1 MEGKPNSA
9 ARMEA
14 AFIEMEPIAQH
25 MQILPEETLKQIGK
39 GALVNFTRACDDSE
53 KVNRVYHNL
62 LDTYATASL
71 SHSHTT
77 AACNALSAFLDAA
90 LVSKHESTRQIV
102 HSDETWLSVFDVF
115 MTRYKDA
122 KPKPMKQVME
132 SLVLLLA
139 KTRRQ
144 FDRSSLQKKIIELTI
159 PSILLGEPRARLK
172 ASFASLEM
180 IVRKNAI
187 APTELIS
194 LLDQWLHA
202 NYESWVPMY
211 QADCDALSIDV
222 SLYSHSASMNGVSSH
237 NTSRTTVEIFVLGL
251 LARATKPELAA
262 SSGDLMAAF
271 LQKIKA
277 TSELG
282 HLLSLWVAPV
292 RHVTLRTLDDLEYMS
307 NYILQP
313 CFEVDAIGFRTFIE
327 KFPLQSLL
335 AGDMSDAPIAEF
347 MVLFAS
353 LQVAKKIGLVHEDH
367 YIGKPSSTAAD
378 ADRALVLKSEVIGQ
392 FLFHHDMTIRIATLS
407 LLISA
412 PSSTKAVSSATMKAI
427 LNGLPSLHC
436 ESESYSRGEVLSLVR
451 KLVVRLKGGILED
464 QDRLKSEKATANK
477 DAQMNFFDA
486 SVTGKCLN
494 EYFNFLKA
502 DLRPTA
508 SYPRHIAAL
517 KTFIF
522 FIESGLDSRYS
533 ATDNNKTR
541 WICNM
546 DIFSSTLLRLLVDL
560 LLDPF
565 EEVRATSLYLLNLFP
580 RKVLFSSVSQPQ
592 GEPLTGQPQIIDGLS
607 KAELLASNTS
617 RADYADTVAR
627 LYHIL
632 FCAAASESLKT
643 STSWWEAKS
652 TVVEYLLAKLE
663 QKLSSA
669 GGLFNSSMRDAP
681 LHGYIS
687 ALRYIVSTS
696 DFYSLVSEK
705 STNYDKWRAF
715 HLRIVHVCDRIWEEV
730 RPVLCIDS
738 PEGHTDDPIEDL
750 GVGPKDI
757 LSYSWRALRE
767 SSLLLHATLSNNSY
781 SPPGDHGLTEQH
793 FDKLGT
799 LSFIQLAELR
809 HRGAFST
816 VSQTFATC
824 CQRCAQSSDPA
835 ISGLP
840 HRFYQEAKKTIFES
854 ASKLTRRSAG
864 LPALVVGILSS
875 KPGGPLFQQVIQE
888 LHEISHLPAE
898 QDKTR
903 QDTPLPQVHAMNC
916 LKDIFTNTKLGPH
929 TEPFIMPA
937 LRLSAERLGSPIWA
951 LRNSGLMLFRAL
963 LTRMCRTGTGL
974 GFGGESGSEPGARVS
989 FQKYP
994 GLLELL
1000 PTLLTPS
1007 EKTNSSD
1014 TAMVTERVFPAL
1026 ELIAEKVPNVTGTD
1040 DEVLRGLVREQLKS
1054 SVWGIREHA
1063 ARVYASL
1070 LKRVDILTN
1079 IKTLIGVERDSTTQD
1094 YLHGEALC
1102 IKYSLRRFAASSVA
1116 FWNEN
1121 IDHVGSLVR
1130 ETFAA
1135 SFQLAE
1141 SPFIATTL
1149 LEILSDVVEKSID
1162 SGSELRLVSTFES
1175 LTTEYAFEDILGFVF
1190 DTSHPSWKSLST
1202 TRASSLLRRAIS
1214 WVTVLHMLIGGRVND
1229 LEPFVRTVSNFDP
1242 NAGQWLLERLQEIF
1256 GPREQYG
1263 KTLIGLYS
1271 SVILGD
1277 YPEEVKAV
1285 AIASLASKLQVL
1297 FDCRNEALPQI
1308 DLPWGALEGQLK
1320 HGSSQHIWNRD
1331 RSDAELQ
1338 LHGSLLA
1345 AKAIASNNQ
1354 SSENDINEWATRLR
1368 FAMRE
1373 ETEFTTRLA
1382 AVLSVSAFGRILRPA
1397 GKAPLTDKAF
1407 LDIYLVLYDMLNDD
1421 DEELRDLAAPTAS
1434 WVLSYSSVSPSK
1446 AVALSPSNAT
1456 ELLSAFI
1463 AQSYHNSQQLRK
1475 RAVAYMTGSEPRIS
1489 TSIAQSVPVST
1500 VLSDLRKESTILFE
1514 EEKQNLFIDDVCEVD
1529 VWTKQMIR
1537 LTEASYD
1544 DASIQAIFAWVSNG
1558 LSCLGDVFMD
1568 TTEKDG
1574 LLGWASKPET
1584 FTLGVRLFS
1593 LATVAV
1599 CKESAASRLLGQ
1611 ERVAE
1616 MKEKLQ
1622 ALLAHGKTSLI
1633 HDDWI
1638 SRIQAAL
1645 ESS

>member
-1 MEGKPNSA
+1 
-9 ARMEA
+9 
-14 AFIEMEPIAQH
+14 MEPITQH
-25 MQILPEETLKQIGK
+25 MQILPEDTLKQIGK
-39 GALVNFTRACDDSE
+39 GALVKFTHACDNPE
-53 KVNRVYHNL
+53 KVSRVYHNL
-62 LDTYATASL
+62 LDTYSTASL

-90 LVSKHESTRQIV
+90 LVSNHESTRQLV
-102 HSDETWLSVFDVF
+102 YCDETWLSVFDVF

-139 KTRRQ
+139 KTRKQ
-144 FDRSSLQKKIIELTI
+144 FDRSSLQKKIVELTI
-159 PSILLGEPRARLK
+159 PSIMLGEPRARLK

-187 APTELIS
+187 VPSELIS
-194 LLDQWLHA
+194 LLDGWLHA
-202 NYESWVPMY
+202 EHESWVPMY
-211 QADCDALSIDV
+211 QADCKALSIDV
-222 SLYSHSASMNGVSSH
+222 SPYIRSAPVNS
-237 NTSRTTVEIFVLGL
+237 TPAQDASRTTVEIFALGL

-271 LQKIKA
+271 FQKIKA
-277 TSELG
+277 TPDLR
-282 HLLSLWVAPV
+282 HLLSVWVAPV

-313 CFEVDAIGFRTFIE
+313 CFEVDTIGFRSFIDR
-327 KFPLQSLL
+327 FPLKNLL
-335 AGDMSDAPIAEF
+335 SCDMSDAPMAEF

-367 YIGKPSSTAAD
+367 YVGKPSSTAAD
-378 ADRALVLKSEVIGQ
+378 ADRAFVLKSEVIGQ
-392 FLFHHDMTIRIATLS
+392 FLFHRDMTIRIATLS

-427 LNGLPSLHC
+427 INGLPSLHC
-436 ESESYSRGEVLSLVR
+436 ESESYSRGEVLSLIR

-464 QDRLKSEKATANK
+464 QDRLKSEKVTSNK
-477 DAQMNFFDA
+477 EDQQNFFNS
-486 SVTGKCLN
+486 SVTRKCLD
-494 EYFNFLKA
+494 EYIRFLKA

-517 KTFIF
+517 KTLIF
-522 FIESGLDSRYS
+522 FIESGLDHRFS
-533 ATDNNKTR
+533 ATDGNKSR
-541 WICNM
+541 WACNM
-546 DIFSSTLLRLLVDL
+546 DIFEPTLLRLLVDL

-580 RKVLFSSVSQPQ
+580 REVLFSSDLQPQ
-592 GEPLTGQPQIIDGLS
+592 GELLTGTPQIIDGLT
-607 KAELLASNTS
+607 KAEQMASNTS

-632 FCAAASESLKT
+632 FRAAESGSITTASQ
-643 STSWWEAKS
+643 WWEAKS

-663 QKLSSA
+663 QKLSSS

-687 ALRYIVSTS
+687 ALRYIVATPN
-696 DFYSLVSEK
+696 FYSLVSHQ
-705 STNYDKWRAF
+705 STNFDNWRAF
-715 HLRIVHVCDRIWEEV
+715 HVRIVHVCDRIWNEV

-738 PEGHTDDPIEDL
+738 PEGHTDDPIEEL

-767 SSLLLHATLSNNSY
+767 SSLLLHATLSNKSY
-781 SPPGDHGLTEQH
+781 SPPGDNGLTEQH

-824 CQRCAQSSDPA
+824 CQRCGQSSDPA
-835 ISGLP
+835 ISELP

-875 KPGGPLFQQVIQE
+875 NPGGPLFQQVIQE
-888 LHEISHLPAE
+888 LHEISHLPA
-898 QDKTR
+898 QHDKTR
-903 QDTPLPQVHAMNC
+903 QDVPLPQVHAMNC

-937 LRLSAERLGSPIWA
+937 LHLSAERLGSPIWA

-963 LTRMCRTGTGL
+963 LTRMCRTGTDL
-974 GFGGESGSEPGARVS
+974 GFGGESGSEPGARVT

-994 GLLELL
+994 GLFELL
-1000 PTLLTPS
+1000 PTLLTPTD
-1007 EKTNSSD
+1007 KNNSAEQTD

-1026 ELIAEKVPNVTGTD
+1026 ELIAEKVPDVTGAQ

-1054 SVWGIREHA
+1054 PVWGIREHA

-1070 LKRVDILTN
+1070 LHRGDILIN
-1079 IKTLIGVERDSTTQD
+1079 VKALMGSERDSKTQD

-1102 IKYSLRRFAASSVA
+1102 IKYSLRRFASSSVA

-1121 IDHVGSLVR
+1121 IDVVSSTIR
-1130 ETFAA
+1130 DIFAA
-1135 SFQLAE
+1135 SFPLAE

-1149 LEILSDVVEKSID
+1149 LEIMSDTIEKSID
-1162 SGSELRLVSTFES
+1162 CGSEGKLMASTLDFVAN
-1175 LTTEYAFEDILGFVF
+1175 EYAFQDILDFVF
-1190 DTSHPSWKSLST
+1190 DPNHPTWKSLST

-1214 WVTVLHMLIGGRVND
+1214 WVSILQLIIAGKVND
-1229 LEPFVRTVSNFDP
+1229 LEPLLRTVSNFDP

-1256 GPREQYG
+1256 GQRDQYG
-1263 KTLIGLYS
+1263 KTLINLYS

-1277 YPEEVKAV
+1277 YPEEVKAI
-1285 AIASLASKLQVL
+1285 AISCLASKLQAL
-1297 FDCRNEALPQI
+1297 FDFHNETLPQI

-1354 SSENDINEWATRLR
+1354 NSENDINEWATRLR
-1368 FAMRE
+1368 FAMQE
-1373 ETEFTTRLA
+1373 ETEYTTRLA
-1382 AVLSVSAFGRILRPA
+1382 AVLSISAFGRILRPA
-1397 GKAPLTDKAF
+1397 GQPPLTDKAF

-1434 WVLSYSSVSPSK
+1434 WVLSYSSASRSK
-1446 AVALSPSNAT
+1446 AVALSPSNAS
-1456 ELLSAFI
+1456 ELLSVFI
-1463 AQSYHNSQQLRK
+1463 AESYNNSQLLSK
-1475 RAVAYMTGSEPRIS
+1475 KAVAYIVGSESRIS
-1489 TSIAQSVPVST
+1489 TFTTRFVPVST
-1500 VLSDLRKESTILFE
+1500 TLSELRKESTILFE
-1514 EEKQNLFIDDVCEVD
+1514 EEKQNLFIDDVREVD
-1529 VWTKQMIR
+1529 AWTKRLIG
-1537 LTEASYD
+1537 LTETSYD
-1544 DASIQAIFAWVSNG
+1544 EASIQAIFIWVSDG
-1558 LSCLGDVFMD
+1558 LSCFANVFANPAG
-1568 TTEKDG
+1568 KDG
-1574 LLGWASKPET
+1574 LLGWVSKPET
-1584 FTLGVRLFS
+1584 FTLGVRLFA
-1593 LATVAV
+1593 LATVTV
-1599 CKESAASRLLGQ
+1599 SKDSAASKLLGQ
-1611 ERVAE
+1611 ERVACL
-1616 MKEKLQ
+1616 KEKLQ
-1622 ALLAHGKTSLI
+1622 VLLAHGQASLV
-1633 HDDWI
+1633 HNDWI
-1638 SRIQAAL
+1638 TRIRAAL
-1645 ESS
+1645 ECS

>member
-1 MEGKPNSA
+1 MA
-9 ARMEA
+9 AA
-14 AFIEMEPIAQH
+14 LIEMEPIAQQMH
-25 MQILPEETLKQIGK
+25 ILPEDTLKQIGK
-39 GALVNFTRACDDSE
+39 GALVKFTQACDDTE
-53 KVNRVYHNL
+53 KVSRVYHNL
-62 LDTYATASL
+62 LDTYSTASL

-90 LVSKHESTRQIV
+90 LVSHHDSTRQLV
-102 HSDETWLSVFDVF
+102 YSDETWLSVFEVF

-139 KTRRQ
+139 KTRKQ
-144 FDRSSLQKKIIELTI
+144 FDRSSLQKKIVELTI

-187 APTELIS
+187 APSELIS
-194 LLDQWLHA
+194 ILDQWLHT
-202 NYESWVPMY
+202 NQESWIAMY
-211 QADCDALSIDV
+211 QADCEALSIDV
-222 SLYSHSASMNGVSSH
+222 LPYIHSAAGQD
-237 NTSRTTVEIFVLGL
+237 TSRTTVEIFILGL

-277 TSELG
+277 TPGLS
-282 HLLSLWVAPV
+282 HLLSIWVAPV

-313 CFEVDAIGFRTFIE
+313 CFEVDANGFRDFIE

-335 AGDMSDAPIAEF
+335 AGDMSDAPIADF

-353 LQVAKKIGLVHEDH
+353 LQVGKKIGLVHEDH
-367 YIGKPSSTAAD
+367 YAGKPSSTAAD

-412 PSSTKAVSSATMKAI
+412 PSSTKAVSSATMRAI
-427 LNGLPSLHC
+427 VNGLPSLHC
-436 ESESYSRGEVLSLVR
+436 ESESYSRGEVLSLIR

-464 QDRLKSEKATANK
+464 QDRLKGEKAAAKKSTQH
-477 DAQMNFFDA
+477 DFSGT
-486 SVTGKCLN
+486 SVTGKCLA
-494 EYFNFLKA
+494 EYFSFLKA

-517 KTFIF
+517 KTLIF
-522 FIESGLDSRYS
+522 FIESGLDSRFS
-533 ATDNNKTR
+533 ATDNNKSR
-541 WICNM
+541 WACNM
-546 DIFSSTLLRLLVDL
+546 NIFEPTLLRLLVDL

-580 RKVLFSSVSQPQ
+580 REVLFSIDSQPQ
-592 GEPLTGQPQIIDGLS
+592 GDLQTGEPQIIDGLS
-607 KAELLASNTS
+607 KAEQLASNTS

-632 FCAAASESLKT
+632 FCSAALEDKPT
-643 STSWWEAKS
+643 SAPWWEAKS
-652 TVVEYLLAKLE
+652 TVVEYLLTKLE

-681 LHGYIS
+681 LHGHIS
-687 ALRYIVSTS
+687 ALRYIVATPN
-696 DFYSLVSEK
+696 FYSLVSDK
-705 STNYDKWRAF
+705 TTNYDKWRRY
-715 HLRIVHVCDRIWEEV
+715 HVRIVHVCDRIWNEV

-738 PEGHTDDPIEDL
+738 PEGHTDEPIEDL

-767 SSLLLHATLSNNSY
+767 SSLLLHATLSNKSY
-781 SPPGDHGLTEQH
+781 SPPGDNGLTEQH
-793 FDKLGT
+793 FDNLGS
-799 LSFIQLAELR
+799 LSFVQLAELR

-835 ISGLP
+835 ISELP

-888 LHEISHLPAE
+888 LHDISHLPAE

-937 LRLSAERLGSPIWA
+937 LHLSAERLGSPIWA

-994 GLLELL
+994 GLFELL
-1000 PTLLTPS
+1000 PTLLNPS
-1007 EKTNSSD
+1007 EKNNSTDQSD

-1026 ELIAEKVPNVTGTD
+1026 ELIAEKVPYVTGVE
-1040 DEVLRGLVREQLKS
+1040 DEILRGLVRVQLKS
-1054 SVWGIREHA
+1054 PVWGIREHA

-1070 LKRVDILTN
+1070 LHRADILTN
-1079 IKTLIGVERDSTTQD
+1079 IKTLLSVERDTKTQD

-1102 IKYSLRRFAASSVA
+1102 IKYSLRRFASSSDA

-1121 IDHVGSLVR
+1121 IDRVCSTLRDV
-1130 ETFAA
+1130 FAA
-1135 SFQLAE
+1135 SFPLAE

-1149 LEILSDVVEKSID
+1149 LEILSDTVEKSID
-1162 SGSELRLVSTFES
+1162 SGSEHTVA
-1175 LTTEYAFEDILGFVF
+1175 LTMDSMTVKYAFQDILDFVL
-1190 DTSHPSWKSLST
+1190 DSSHPSWKSLST

-1214 WVTVLHMLIGGRVND
+1214 WVTMLHMLIAGKVND
-1229 LEPFVRTVSNFDP
+1229 LEPFVRTVSNFDL
-1242 NAGQWLLERLQEIF
+1242 NAGQWLLERVQEIF
-1256 GPREQYG
+1256 GQREQFG

-1271 SVILGD
+1271 AVILGD

-1285 AIASLASKLQVL
+1285 AISCLASKLQAV
-1297 FDCRNEALPQI
+1297 FDFHNEALPQI

-1345 AKAIASNNQ
+1345 AKSIALNNQ
-1354 SSENDINEWATRLR
+1354 SSENDINEWTTRLR

-1373 ETEFTTRLA
+1373 ETEYTTRLA

-1446 AVALSPSNAT
+1446 AVALSPSNAS

-1463 AQSYHNSQQLRK
+1463 AQSYHNSQRLRK
-1475 RAVAYMTGSEPRIS
+1475 KAVAYIVGSDSRIS
-1489 TSIAQSVPVST
+1489 TSAAQFVPVST
-1500 VLSDLRKESTILFE
+1500 TLSNLRKESTILFE
-1514 EEKQNLFIDDVCEVD
+1514 EEKQNLFIDDVREVD
-1529 VWTKQMIR
+1529 VWTTQLVR
-1537 LTEASYD
+1537 LKEAAYD
-1544 DASIQAIFAWVSNG
+1544 QASIQALYTWVSEG
-1558 LSCLGDVFMD
+1558 LSCFGDVFANPA
-1568 TTEKDG
+1568 EKDG

-1584 FTLGVRLFS
+1584 FTLGVRLLG

-1599 CKESAASRLLGQ
+1599 SKDSAVSGLLGQ
-1611 ERVAE
+1611 ERVTE
-1616 MKEKLQ
+1616 LKEKLQ

-1638 SRIQAAL
+1638 SRIQEAL
-1645 ESS
+1645 DSL